1 MKKFFLLITVSLFA
15 LLSFGQQVEP
25 EISIIPEPVSVTRK
39 GGSYQL
45 PDKIVI
51 SSPRGDGM
59 GIVNEYLI
67 KKLSVAPGKQV
78 TLDSKG
84 SNADIVLN
92 NRLLTDIPD
101 PRCNGIDVLC
111 QTIF

>member
-59 GIVNEYLI
+59 GIVEYLI

-84 SNADIVLN
+84 SMPIL
-92 NRLLTDIPD
+92 
-101 PRCNGIDVLC
+101 
-111 QTIF
+111 F